1 VRKPASPQFNGPR
14 YDTGNENLHFLAR
27 FESLVVHG
35 PSADDCAIWIGAI
48 GGEGPVLA
56 ESRRRGLPG
65 ARAPSP
71 GPSEPAL
78 PTTKMLAASRCEFA
92 RLKPLDFHTPSG

>member
-1 VRKPASPQFNGPR
+1 
-14 YDTGNENLHFLAR
+14 
-27 FESLVVHG
+27 LVVHG

-92 RLKPLDFHTPSG
+92 RLKPLDFHTLWVTTVTSAEAMSVENLTAAAEKKFE

>member
-1 VRKPASPQFNGPR
+1 M
-14 YDTGNENLHFLAR
+14 
-27 FESLVVHG
+27 VHG
-35 PSADDCAIWIGAI
+35 PSADDSAIWIGAI

-71 GPSEPAL
+71 GRSEPAS
-78 PTTKMLAASRCEFA
+78 PTAKTLAVSRCELA
-92 RLKPLDFHTPSG
+92 RLKPLDFYSPSGDRTSRAPMRWPSKSSPLQ